1 MAHVAVSVYVPC
13 YNSGPYLE
21 RVLRAV
27 FAQTVPP
34 DEVIV
39 VDDCSQDR
47 SVEIAER
54 FPVRIIRHTV
64 NQGLAAARNTAVR
77 AARNELVAAVTHD
90 AAPEPEWLERLVPH
104 FEDPKVALGCGK
116 LVEGVQTRLADRWRA
131 AHLAQ
136 HWGDA
141 ALEDPPTVYG
151 ANTIVRRSAVL
162 EAGGWDVRQV
172 RTYHEDG
179 HIYFVLRG
187 RGWKAFYEPAA
198 RCQHLRTDSL
208 STALESFWLYRC
220 EFLVPAAVPTA
231 WAACR
236 LLKLAVLRAGGCG
249 WRDLRAG
256 RYALLGM
263 DALVAP
269 FAFRT
274 YARLRRSDRPELPLE
289 NRLGS
294 VCRP

>member
-1 MAHVAVSVYVPC
+1 MALIPVSVYVPC
-13 YNSGPYLE
+13 YNSEPYLE

-27 FAQTVPP
+27 FAQTLPP

-47 SVEIAER
+47 SLDVAAR
-54 FPVRIIRHTV
+54 FPVKVVRHGC
-64 NQGLAAARNTAVR
+64 NRGLAAARNTAVR

-104 FEDPKVALGCGK
+104 FENPRVALGCGR
-116 LVEGVQTRLADRWRA
+116 LVEGAQVGLADRWRA
-131 AHLAQ
+131 VHLAQ
-136 HWGDA
+136 HWGDVA
-141 ALEDPPTVYG
+141 VDDPPTVFG
-151 ANTIVRRSAVL
+151 ANTILRRSAVL
-162 EAGGWDVRQV
+162 GAGGWDESQI

-187 RGWKAFYEPAA
+187 RGWTTFYEPAA
-198 RCQHLRTDSL
+198 RCQHLRRDRLT
-208 STALESFWLYRC
+208 TALESFWLYRC
-220 EFLVPAAVPTA
+220 EFLTPAAPPTA
-231 WAACR
+231 RSACR
-236 LLKLAVLRAGGCG
+236 LLSLAIRRAGGCG

-274 YARLRRSDRPELPLE
+274 YVKLRRSDRPELPLE
-289 NRLGS
+289 NRPMAAGRL
-294 VCRP
+294 